1 MSETVSFSKN
11 DVFILGVIHAL
22 RSLES
27 VKEEGEDMNDVQFDI
42 LLEEQRRNL
51 ENPSSEN
58 CLVDSKAQAD
68 QDGVFK

>member
-51 ENPSSEN
+51 ENPSIEN

-68 QDGVFK
+68 QYGVFK